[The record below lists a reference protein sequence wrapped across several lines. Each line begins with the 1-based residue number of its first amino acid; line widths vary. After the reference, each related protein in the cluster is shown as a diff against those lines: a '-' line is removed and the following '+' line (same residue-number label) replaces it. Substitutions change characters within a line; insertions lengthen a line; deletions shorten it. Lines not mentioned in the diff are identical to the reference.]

1 MKIVMYHL
9 DDLLLIPILSCYVS
23 QRNTARPNYASLLIN
38 RVIDNRI
45 KISRCRLRVNCIR
58 TSRRR
63 RRG

>member
-1 MKIVMYHL
+1 MKIVTYQPR
-9 DDLLLIPILSCYVS
+9 DLLLIPISRYAS
-23 QRNTARPNYASLLIN
+23 RRNAARPNYASLLIN

-45 KISRCRLRVNCIR
+45 KISRRRLRVNCIR